1 MAKDGSIGWIG
12 PSDEDTSLLR
22 HAAERLLSLGV
33 DQVVYLG
40 EAATLEENAERWS
53 FELGGDGRSFLDRV
67 AGVAENG
74 TPAEIASLLE
84 SERAIRT
91 LSRLRTLPPLPT
103 RAVEMLAGRI
113 ILAVRDKKVL
123 DEEDIANATII
134 VYGNATEWLFKRFGP
149 RYFLTPGPLAQGR
162 VAILGGGEGDDSLT
176 LSAIDVAS
184 GEEVE
189 RHVLQGASSRM
200 TVSG

>member
-12 PSDEDTSLLR
+12 PSDQDTGRLR
-22 HAAERLLSLGV
+22 HAAEHLLSLGV
-33 DQVVYLG
+33 DQIVYLG
-40 EAATLEENAERWS
+40 EATTLEEQAKSWS
-53 FELGGDGRSFLDRV
+53 LELGGDGRPFLDRV
-67 AGVAENG
+67 AEVAENG
-74 TPAEIASLLE
+74 TPQEIAALLE

-91 LSRLRTLPPLPT
+91 LGRLRTLPPLPT

-123 DEEDIANATII
+123 DEEDIANATMI
-134 VYGNATEWLFKRFGP
+134 VYGNASEWLFKRFGP
-149 RYFLTPGPLAQGR
+149 RYFLTPGPLDKGR
-162 VAILGGGEGDDSLT
+162 VAILGGGEGDDSLILT
-176 LSAIDVAS
+176 AIDVAS

-200 TVSG
+200 TVAG